1 MSATLLLRQV
11 TEATPDAPQAA
22 PPPCQRPIVDWASAP
37 LHVVWNGRSGRHEGA
52 TPFDQRL
59 AELLQRAGRP
69 FRLHQAARPRE
80 LPALADRVVQLARA
94 DGGIVVAA
102 GGDGTI
108 NTVVQALWRWQVPF
122 GVLPQGTFNYFGR
135 AHGVAQETDEAVAT
149 LLAGLAQR
157 QLKPVQV
164 GLVNDRVFL
173 VNASLG
179 LYPELLED
187 RERMKRRYGRSRIVA
202 WVSGALTLLRP
213 HRGLQ
218 IQLRQIDPDGSASPP
233 EPRRIA
239 TLFVGNNPLQFEQ
252 IGLDEAEAV
261 RRGRL
266 GAVVLAPAGR
276 WALVK
281 LALRGWWGRLR
292 DADEIENFAFSRLE
306 VGRLG
311 RRAGQGGRVKVA
323 FDGESARLQTPL
335 EFRVAPLP
343 LWLVVPPDLEPL
355 P

>member
-1 MSATLLLRQV
+1 MSATLLLRPV
-11 TEATPDAPQAA
+11 TEATADAPQAA
-22 PPPCQRPIVDWASAP
+22 SRPCQRPAIDWASAP
-37 LHVVWNGRSGRHEGA
+37 LHVVWNGRSGKHDGTA
-52 TPFDQRL
+52 PFDRRL
-59 AELLQRAGRP
+59 AELLQKAGRP
-69 FRLHQAARPRE
+69 FRLHQAAHPRE
-80 LPALADRVVQLARA
+80 LPALAERVVQQARS
-94 DGGIVVAA
+94 DGGVVVAA

-108 NTVVQALWRWQVPF
+108 NAVVQALWRWQVPF

-135 AHGVAQETDEAVAT
+135 AHGVSQETDAAVDT

-157 QLKPVQV
+157 QFKPVQI
-164 GLVNDRVFL
+164 GLVNNRVFL

-187 RERMKRRYGRSRIVA
+187 RERMKRRYGRSRVVA
-202 WVSGALTLLRP
+202 WIAAALTLLRP

-218 IQLRQIDPDGSASPP
+218 IQMRQIDPDGSASPP

-266 GAVVLAPAGR
+266 GALMLAPTGR
-276 WALVK
+276 WGLFK
-281 LALRGWWGRLR
+281 LALHGWRGRLR
-292 DADEIENFAFSRLE
+292 EADEIENFAFSRLE

-311 RRAGQGGRVKVA
+311 RRAAPGRRIKVA
-323 FDGESARLQTPL
+323 FDGESARLETPL

-343 LWLVVPPDLEPL
+343 LWLVVPVGLEAL